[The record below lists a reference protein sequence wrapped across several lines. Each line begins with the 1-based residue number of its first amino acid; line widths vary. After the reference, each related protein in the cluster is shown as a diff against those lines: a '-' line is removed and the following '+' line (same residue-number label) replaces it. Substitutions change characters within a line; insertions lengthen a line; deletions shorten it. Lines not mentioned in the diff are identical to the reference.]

1 MPLSQ
6 DTNVLAYLRKES
18 LDIYNR
24 LHSINEDVHFVQLV
38 HETYPKIPL
47 LRMFCIIECRKR
59 LTTAIANLRCGAWYT
74 SPDIVRIFDIPR
86 GISPI

>member
-47 LRMFCIIECRKR
+47 LRMFESLDVEK
-59 LTTAIANLRCGAWYT
+59 G
-74 SPDIVRIFDIPR
+74 
-86 GISPI
+86 

>member
-1 MPLSQ
+1 MPFSQ

-38 HETYPKIPL
+38 HEAYPKIPL
-47 LRMFCIIECRKR
+47 LRMF
-59 LTTAIANLRCGAWYT
+59 
-74 SPDIVRIFDIPR
+74 
-86 GISPI
+86 